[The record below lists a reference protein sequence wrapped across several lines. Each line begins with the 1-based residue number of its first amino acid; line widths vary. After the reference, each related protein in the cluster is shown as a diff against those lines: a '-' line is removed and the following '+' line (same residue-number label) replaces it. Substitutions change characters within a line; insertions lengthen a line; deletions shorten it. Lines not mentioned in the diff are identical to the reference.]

1 MVLGQFRDLPNALV
15 SGSVLNSALAELAIG
30 EIPHR
35 EEFDQH
41 ANWKPTNTNAGG
53 QIATTTFSEMRDNR
67 AAMTEAKNMR
77 KENRLREIAVAFL
90 RLGFIAF
97 GGAVAHIAL
106 MEEEFVRR
114 RGWLS
119 REEFVDRVGAV
130 NLLPGPSSTEMTI
143 YLGHLR
149 GGFPGLLIAGAAFIL
164 PSALMMCVM
173 AWAYVRYGA
182 FPQITGV
189 LWGVKPVAVVLIAVA
204 VWSPGKTVL
213 KSRELMVIAA
223 IVLGLAAMHVAT
235 LALLIGTGVAW
246 IVADRFGQS
255 RGQQNGIASA
265 AASAAGA
272 AAGVASGTATAVPTT
287 TGVFVYFLKIGAL
300 LFGSGYVLLAVLRE
314 DLVTRMHWLTESQ
327 LLDGIAVSQATPGP
341 FFTVAT
347 FLGFVL
353 SGWRGAGLAT
363 VGMFIPAF
371 VYVAVTANVLPRLR
385 KSPTASAFLDG
396 VNTAAVAL
404 LAFVGLQ
411 FAREVVVTPLAAV
424 IAAVSAVLAFRFK
437 VNSAWLIL
445 GGAVCGLVVKI
456 ATAS

>member
-1 MVLGQFRDLPNALV
+1 M
-15 SGSVLNSALAELAIG
+15 
-30 EIPHR
+30 
-35 EEFDQH
+35 
-41 ANWKPTNTNAGG
+41 
-53 QIATTTFSEMRDNR
+53 IATKTARSE
-67 AAMTEAKNMR
+67 K
-77 KENRLREIAVAFL
+77 RLGEIAVAFL

-114 RGWLS
+114 RGWLG

-130 NLLPGPSSTEMTI
+130 NLLPGPSSTEMAI
-143 YLGHLR
+143 YLGQLR

-164 PSALMMCVM
+164 PSALMMV
-173 AWAYVRYGA
+173 ALGWAYVRYGA
-182 FPQITGV
+182 LPQLAGV
-189 LWGVKPVAVVLIAVA
+189 LWGVKPVVVVLIAQA
-204 VWSPGKTVL
+204 VWALGKTLL

-246 IVADRFGQS
+246 IVANRFGQS
-255 RGQQNGIASA
+255 RGERNGITA
-265 AASAAGA
+265 AAMSAAGGGA
-272 AAGVASGTATAVPTT
+272 AVATSAAVT
-287 TGVFVYFLKIGAL
+287 TGGVLVYFLKIGAL

-314 DLVTRMHWLTESQ
+314 DLVTRMHWLSESQ

-347 FLGFVL
+347 FLGYVL

-385 KSPTASAFLDG
+385 KSPTAGAFLDG
-396 VNTAAVAL
+396 VNAAAVAL
-404 LAFVGLQ
+404 MAFAGFQ
-411 FAREVVVTPLAAV
+411 FARESVVTPLAAV
-424 IAAVSAVLAFRFK
+424 IAVVSVVLAFRFR

-445 GGAVCGLVVKI
+445 GGAVCGLVAKM
-456 ATAS
+456 AGWSWS

>member
-1 MVLGQFRDLPNALV
+1 M
-15 SGSVLNSALAELAIG
+15 SGG
-30 EIPHR
+30 ETVR
-35 EEFDQH
+35 
-41 ANWKPTNTNAGG
+41 
-53 QIATTTFSEMRDNR
+53 S
-67 AAMTEAKNMR
+67 
-77 KENRLREIAVAFL
+77 ENRLGGIAVAFL
-90 RLGFIAF
+90 KLGFIAF

-130 NLLPGPSSTEMTI
+130 NLLPGPSSTEMAI
-143 YLGHLR
+143 YLGQLR

-182 FPQITGV
+182 LPQIAGV
-189 LWGVKPVAVVLIAVA
+189 LWGVKPVVVVLIAQA
-204 VWSPGKTVL
+204 VCALGKTVL
-213 KSRELMVIAA
+213 KSRELVVIAA

-246 IVADRFGQS
+246 IVANRFGQS
-255 RGQQNGIASA
+255 RGEQDGVVAT
-265 AASAAGA
+265 AASAAGG
-272 AAGVASGTATAVPTT
+272 AAGVASGAATAAATT
-287 TGVFVYFLKIGAL
+287 SGVFVYFLKIGAL

-314 DLVTRMHWLTESQ
+314 DLVTRMRWLTESQ

-347 FLGFVL
+347 FLGYVL

-363 VGMFIPAF
+363 VGMFVPAF
-371 VYVAVTANVLPRLR
+371 LYVAVTADVLPRLR
-385 KSPTASAFLDG
+385 KSPTAGAFLDG
-396 VNTAAVAL
+396 VNAAAVAL
-404 LAFVGLQ
+404 MAFVGFQ
-411 FAREVVVTPLAAV
+411 FARESVVTPLAVVIAV
-424 IAAVSAVLAFRFK
+424 IGAVLAFRFR

-445 GGAVCGLVVKI
+445 GGAVCGLVAKI
-456 ATAS
+456 GGWV